1 MEDKR
6 YTFFDPISIW
16 QRFRDLGVNRGDR
29 MATSFFSEISYH
41 FKRILSKIKF
51 TWFGSRKAWF
61 FFLLLFK
68 MVILYF
74 WQFLAFCFQVGW
86 HHYFIHLL
94 PPQKLCIDEFVKE
107 VAITL
112 LFIKTVTWPSLNPW
126 IKYPK
131 IMKSDFSSLFTTPK
145 YRHHSF
151 TARFEQKRENER
163 KKKR

>member
-1 MEDKR
+1 
-6 YTFFDPISIW
+6 
-16 QRFRDLGVNRGDR
+16 

-51 TWFGSRKAWF
+51 TWLGSRKSWF

-94 PPQKLCIDEFVKE
+94 PPQKLCRRICQRSYHYFAFHQNGDLAQPKPLDKISQDYKQWFFLAFSPLQNIV
-107 VAITL
+107 IIL
-112 LFIKTVTWPSLNPW
+112 LRPVLSKNKKT
-126 IKYPK
+126 
-131 IMKSDFSSLFTTPK
+131 
-145 YRHHSF
+145 
-151 TARFEQKRENER
+151 
-163 KKKR
+163 KKKLIIIIKVVKKS

>member
-16 QRFRDLGVNRGDR
+16 KRFRDLGVDQGDR

-51 TWFGSRKAWF
+51 TWFGSRKSWF

-74 WQFLAFCFQVGW
+74 WQFLSFCFQVGW
-86 HHYFIHLL
+86 HHYVIHLL

-107 VAITL
+107 VTITL
-112 LFIKTVTWPSLNPW
+112 LLIKTVTWLSLNPW

-131 IMKSDFSSLFTTPK
+131 IINNDFF
-145 YRHHSF
+145 
-151 TARFEQKRENER
+151 
-163 KKKR
+163 